1 MSDKPFLT
9 IDEQVRLLESR
20 GLVVDADT
28 GPTLMREGY
37 YSIVNGYKDPF
48 LDVGKSKEAG
58 EDRYLEGISFSDLYT
73 LFTFDRELRSL
84 TFRYLIL
91 AEAKIKSAVSYA
103 FSNAHRAS
111 EAYLLQSNYCDEN
124 EFASAGKNGSNFAQ
138 EIASLTSIL
147 GRRTSKSKSDFI
159 VHYRSAYGAVP
170 FWVLVNDLTFGNI
183 EHFFNL
189 MKPKDKSAVCKM
201 VVDSTGRTGSRRL
214 GFFSVDDA
222 RVSIEVLVK
231 FRNVCAHDERLYCAK
246 VGGRKNVNYIRM
258 VWMLERYLTEN
269 EFKRFI
275 KDLTDLLMR
284 YVETYAI
291 KHVLNQIGFVELLQ
305 KSTDGTLF
313 E

>member
-20 GLVVDADT
+20 GLDVDEDT

-48 LDVGKSKEAG
+48 LDTGKSRESG

-91 AEAKIKSAVSYA
+91 AEAKIKTAVAYA
-103 FSNAHRAS
+103 FSNAHRAP

-124 EFASAGKNGSNFAQ
+124 EFASAGKNGANFAQ
-138 EIASLTSIL
+138 EIAGLTSVL
-147 GRRTSKSKSDFI
+147 GRRVSNSKSDFI
-159 VHYRSAYGAVP
+159 AHYRNSYGAVP
-170 FWVLVNDLTFGNI
+170 IWVLVNDLTFGNI
-183 EHFFNL
+183 EHFYNL

-201 VVDSTGRTGSRRL
+201 IVDSTGRTGSHKL

-258 VWMLERYLTEN
+258 LERYLTEN

-275 KDLTDLLMR
+275 KELTELLMR

-305 KSTDGTLF
+305 KTSGGSLF